1 VVTYNGVVTLRSQEQ
16 ARRFGR
22 KLYQHLSKGGKVLVT
37 SDLLRNLLDER
48 LETVQH
54 DDSLRRQHD
63 RELANITSSD
73 GQSTIVSYCWNHL
86 PLAFLGTHTGCV
98 LLQGGGKDL
107 ANMAVAM
114 FDPFALGRI
123 SESNCI
129 DAVVN
134 IYKEQRFTAAS
145 LNDFSELHQSVRYMI
160 EILYWII
167 MVFILQYAF
176 GIDVTSY
183 ILPFVTLLLAISFA
197 ISSLVGNI
205 FLAFAF
211 VFFMQPYDVGQQ
223 VQIGLFNAFT
233 PPVAGTVK
241 NITLLYTVITTGKNE
256 TVRRHVV
263 ALCAARCVLRLRAE
277 WCVLWVRVQRA
288 EWLPV
293 LRTKGI

>member
-1 VVTYNGVVTLRSQEQ
+1 
-16 ARRFGR
+16 
-22 KLYQHLSKGGKVLVT
+22 
-37 SDLLRNLLDER
+37 
-48 LETVQH
+48 
-54 DDSLRRQHD
+54 
-63 RELANITSSD
+63 
-73 GQSTIVSYCWNHL
+73 
-86 PLAFLGTHTGCV
+86 

-223 VQIGLFNAFT
+223 VQIGLFNAYT

-256 TVRRHVV
+256 TVSSYVV
-263 ALCAARCVLRLRAE
+263 L
-277 WCVLWVRVQRA
+277 
-288 EWLPV
+288 
-293 LRTKGI
+293 